1 MAQLHETS
9 AYFRLEADLAIRSR
23 KPTLVYIDQRYRR
36 FFRLPKSFHIE
47 WFNAQEVLS
56 PGVSP
61 SRPRFEKASRTF
73 CREVAVHKD
82 YELMRKGEADPHNV
96 TIIVGSQEQDSP

>member
-1 MAQLHETS
+1 M
-9 AYFRLEADLAIRSR
+9 
-23 KPTLVYIDQRYRR
+23 
-36 FFRLPKSFHIE
+36 
-47 WFNAQEVLS
+47 
-56 PGVSP
+56 SP

-73 CREVAVHKD
+73 GRGKIAVHKD